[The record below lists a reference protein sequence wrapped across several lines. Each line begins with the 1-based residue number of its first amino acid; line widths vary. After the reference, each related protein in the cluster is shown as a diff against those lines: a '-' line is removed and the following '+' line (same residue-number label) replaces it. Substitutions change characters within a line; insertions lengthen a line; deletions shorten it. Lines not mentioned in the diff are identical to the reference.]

1 MKKMFILFFITI
13 PLIDIF
19 LFFKIN
25 ANFGFHVNLI
35 GWLFSFLIG
44 VYLIN
49 RIKKELFKKL
59 SGSINPQSFFES
71 YKLSTQKIVFSF
83 TGSILLVLP
92 GLYSDL
98 IGIFCFSYYFQYIV
112 MFLILNKFNIRNY
125 SSAKSHYQ
133 NHNNDVFDGDYHYVE
148 DDKDKIV
155 NKEKPL

>member
-1 MKKMFILFFITI
+1 MKKTFILFFITI

-49 RIKKELFKKL
+49 RIKNELFKKL

-71 YKLSTQKIVFSF
+71 F
-83 TGSILLVLP
+83 
-92 GLYSDL
+92 
-98 IGIFCFSYYFQYIV
+98 
-112 MFLILNKFNIRNY
+112 
-125 SSAKSHYQ
+125 
-133 NHNNDVFDGDYHYVE
+133 
-148 DDKDKIV
+148 
-155 NKEKPL
+155 